1 MMISRIK
8 SVFNIGNFLFVIL
21 LFLLAMFSLH
31 VSSWKWEGHKM
42 TAMAYQARDI
52 YVSMTGVNTERKASG
67 LPLIWPRTA
76 CLTDGTEALS
86 SKTFKTS
93 TEYFQALYDEA
104 HTVTTNRGLNIRGFD
119 FSKCA
124 GAGVKAC
131 TNSTLTADH
140 NAWLIAANV
149 TEEDDDRIPLLISR
163 NVDVRLIEEAVNQ
176 GITTS
181 DFRKRLSV
189 GQGKYKKPFGQ
200 IGFVFIRKG
209 GGMLSVR
216 SRYATLGAIAG
227 WEPEP
232 LPPRD
237 PSKPRIVYLEP

>member
-8 SVFNIGNFLFVIL
+8 RVFNIGNFLFVVL

-42 TAMAYQARDI
+42 TAMACRARDI
-52 YVSMTGVNTERKASG
+52 YVSMTGVNTDRKALG

-76 CLTDGTEALS
+76 SLTNDVDALS
-86 SKTFKTS
+86 SKAFKTS

-104 HTVTTNRGLNIRGFD
+104 HAVTTNRNSEIRGFG
-119 FSKCA
+119 FSRCA
-124 GAGVKAC
+124 GAGVEAC
-131 TNSTLTADH
+131 TNSILTAEH

-163 NVDVRLIEEAVNQ
+163 NVDVRLIEEVVNQ
-176 GITTS
+176 GITTN
-181 DFRKRLSV
+181 DFHKRLSV
-189 GQGKYKKPFGQ
+189 GRGKYKKPFGQ
-200 IGFVFIRKG
+200 IGFVLVRKG

-227 WEPEP
+227 GEP

-237 PSKPRIVYLEP
+237 PSKTRIVYLEP